1 MCANYAQG
9 QTEES
14 SLHFHEFFFYQD
26 LTDKSEGKI
35 EL

>member
-14 SLHFHEFFFYQD
+14 SLHFHEFFYQD